1 MAVESAFDI
10 LSLSFGVSFL
20 ELHGWYNEPT
30 DFGESVYWD

>member
-20 ELHGWYNEPT
+20 ELHGWNNEST
-30 DFGESVYWD
+30 DSGEGVYRD